1 MIVGQAASVTQ
12 FKQHPCS
19 YLSPVSDH
27 LVLPLGTIAAGN
39 TSATVCMDGF
49 LIQFAGATFDR
60 VQRHGY
66 VG

>member
-1 MIVGQAASVTQ
+1 M
-12 FKQHPCS
+12 
-19 YLSPVSDH
+19 SPVSDH